1 MNALTEW
8 LQRLLHR
15 LEMNELSREEYVL
28 LLQHYAKDQ
37 LLHSSQPVEEDD
49 WDWIS
54 VGLLL
59 RQLCT
64 SETA

>member
-1 MNALTEW
+1 MDQLIEW
-8 LQRLLHR
+8 LQRLLGK
-15 LEMNELSREEYVL
+15 LQTNELSREEYLL

-37 LLHSSQPVEEDD
+37 LLHSSQPVNEDD

-59 RQLCT
+59 RQMCT
-64 SETA
+64 SESS

>member
-1 MNALTEW
+1 MNDLIGW
-8 LQRLLHR
+8 LQQLLRR
-15 LEMNELSREEYVL
+15 LEANELTREEYVL

-37 LLHSSQPVEEDD
+37 LLHNSQPVVEDD

-59 RQLCT
+59 RQM
-64 SETA
+64 SVSQ